1 MLTVRDLAAQVGLE
15 LATGEETADAPVR
28 WVHITELPDP
38 TPWLS
43 GGELLLT
50 TGIQLRDEASQREF
64 VGRLAGHHLAGLGF
78 GTGFD
83 HSALPEPLVDEARR
97 LGFPVFEV
105 PYELPFIALTERAFT
120 TLVNEQ
126 YDVLQR
132 GIGIHKRLERLVLE
146 ERGLEEVVR
155 ALAAAIGGAVA
166 VLGARGETIASKV
179 FRRRLSDDAVAAVRD
194 EVHRR
199 NAEFASG
206 AASAVE
212 GTEFA
217 PEHPELAGRALVLGV
232 AIRGRGAPQA
242 WLVAA
247 RDGGGLGDFERLI
260 LNQAVT
266 VVALELMRQRAMRDT
281 ERRLAG
287 DVLAEAVGG
296 RLSEHELSTRLA
308 PFGVGAEA
316 AVLVFAAGGD
326 APAPQL
332 EGELDRFLSD
342 AGVGALVAT
351 RERLL
356 CAVVD
361 CREGADPGGLAERAR
376 RALAAAGEAGHVDGA
391 SNQAAELR
399 AAVSRPAPVA
409 ALRRSFHEAR
419 CALEAAALANG
430 GAPQVASYRDL
441 GAFQLLLSLQDDEA
455 LRLYCDSVLGPLD
468 DAAAGKGDTS
478 RGTPSGYGDELVRSL
493 EAFIEQNGQWER
505 AARQLYCHR
514 HTLRYR
520 IRRVEQLTGRDLGS
534 ARDRIEFW
542 LALRAR
548 ELVS

>member
-1 MLTVRDLAAQVGLE
+1 MLTVRSLVSEVGLE
-15 LATGEETADAPVR
+15 LAAGEEAADAPVR

-50 TGIQLRDEASQREF
+50 TGIQLRDEQSQRDF
-64 VGRLAGHHLAGLGF
+64 VKRLAGHQLAALGF

-83 HSALPEPLVDEARR
+83 HEELPAPLADEARK

-166 VLGARGETIASKV
+166 VLDGRGETIASKV
-179 FRRRLSDDAVAAVRD
+179 FRRQPSDDAVAAVRD
-194 EVHRR
+194 EVRR
-199 NAEFASG
+199 RSAEIASGSADTGEGAEF
-206 AASAVE
+206 V
-212 GTEFA
+212 
-217 PEHPELAGRALVLGV
+217 PEHPELSGRALVLGV
-232 AIRGRGAPQA
+232 ATRGRGAPQA
-242 WLVAA
+242 WLVAV

-287 DVLAEAVGG
+287 DVLAEALTG
-296 RLSEHELSTRLA
+296 RLPERELATRLE
-308 PFGVGAEA
+308 PFGVGGEA
-316 AVLVFAAGGD
+316 AVLVFASDDGAL
-326 APAPQL
+326 APRL

-342 AGVGALVAT
+342 AGVGALVAS

-361 CREGADPGGLAERAR
+361 CREDSDPG
-376 RALAAAGEAGHVDGA
+376 ALAARARDALALVSDA
-391 SNQAAELR
+391 PLR
-399 AAVSRPAPVA
+399 AAVSRSAPVA

-430 GAPQVASYRDL
+430 SAPHVASYRDL

-455 LRLYCDSVLGPLD
+455 LRLYCDSVLAPLEE
-468 DAAAGKGDTS
+468 A
-478 RGTPSGYGDELVRSL
+478 SGEYGDELIRSL

-505 AARQLYCHR
+505 AARELYCHR

-520 IRRVEQLTGRDLGS
+520 IRRVEQLTGRDLSS

-548 ELVS
+548 ELVT